1 MTVRRTFAHRAALL
15 LSCSAIAS
23 AILLNAS
30 PAHAQVT
37 FGEIGGDVVLE
48 DGKPAAGVEVEIVHQ
63 PSGTRSRA
71 IVNGNGRFLVT
82 GLRIGGPYIVIARGD
97 GLDDDTVSDVYAT
110 AGSPVEVKL
119 ALRAKGSADVVVN
132 AVRQVQYGTARR
144 FDEND
149 IQNTQVV
156 ERKLQEVIRRD
167 PRAFVDLAEPDDD
180 QGVSILGFNTRFNNI
195 VVDGVSQI
203 DSYGDN
209 FTGLPTRRSPI
220 SLDAIASLTV
230 ETAPFDVQNSGFQ
243 GGQINI
249 LTKSGDNK
257 FHGSAFYRRTGG
269 FLSGTLSRPV
279 FGETGQVVATDTV
292 AQREPEDNWG
302 VTLSG
307 PIIKD
312 KLFFTFSYEEFKQ
325 NELLGTCPTGIACD
339 DPNELI
345 TNDQYET
352 IRQASI
358 NTYGFDPGSF
368 NDILNL
374 PDGERKFLGKLDWNV
389 TDGHRVAVTYQNTQS
404 SSVGSS
410 APGGLASP
418 SSYVSFTA
426 SQPVVLSAQYFADWS
441 DRFSTQVRVGYT
453 KTRRVSQ
460 PLFPAAGNIGLVQI
474 QGFNANSFGQNGVT
488 VSLGI
493 DDDDQNT
500 RFESERLQLLFR
512 GSYKLG
518 DHRLSFG
525 YERDDRS
532 IFDLDVPAGSGLFVF
547 QDPDGV
553 DNPNIAGV
561 QGGPG
566 TAFQQF
572 LNRNVGFVTVAGPVS
587 GNPLDAATNFT
598 LVQDSFYLQDEWKP
612 TNNLTLLFGLRYERL
627 STGDVPTLNPFFRA
641 RYGFTNQATL
651 DGKEVFQP
659 RFAFNYRPVQN
670 TTVRG
675 GVGVFAGGVPLAFFG
690 ETYQQTGIST
700 FNTTVQGAAVNPLAN
715 FEQLPPAAIAGLGT
729 SQSRLTEGTDSSTF
743 FLDPNFEIPRNLRFQ
758 LAVDQRFDLPLLGNN
773 WRFSAEIIHS
783 EILKAI
789 QFQDIRLQTIG
800 TLPGLNVPRF
810 AVVRTPL
817 DTRPARPTNRSD
829 GVAAPQDIAITNTSR
844 GRTTVVSFNLDKRF
858 DFKRWGT
865 LDMNV
870 GYAYTDARDVSPAND
885 TDNLSDVFET
895 GAFDNINNPS
905 AAPSIQSIPHNLVHS
920 FNYEKKFDSGVKFRF
935 SMFGNYRAGRS
946 VSFVLGNVGQAT
958 AGFQTIQPGL
968 SDRAQDRLVPYLPT
982 GPNDPLVRYGAGA
995 SYEELANII
1004 SAFNLQRFQGGQL
1017 PRNSIRAGSTYQLDL
1032 NAQIEIPSPVRGRWI
1047 IDVGIRNFLNL
1058 LDNRAGQI
1066 NRYSIRE
1073 TLYDAVFDTATN
1085 QYVIT
1090 NIDDGNVPL
1099 TSEERI
1105 STGSV
1110 WRAQLGIR
1118 YQF

>member
-1 MTVRRTFAHRAALL
+1 MAGGRVLSYRAALL
-15 LSCSAIAS
+15 LAGSGFAGAAIIYAP
-23 AILLNAS
+23 
-30 PAHAQVT
+30 PAAAQVT
-37 FGEIGGDVVLE
+37 FGEIGGNVVL
-48 DGKPAAGVEVEIVHQ
+48 DNGKSVDGVEVEIIHQ
-63 PSGTRSRA
+63 PSGTRSRSN
-71 IVNGNGRFLVT
+71 VNAGGRFLVT
-82 GLRIGGPYIVIARGD
+82 GLRIGGPYIVTAKAPGYD
-97 GLDDDTVSDVYAT
+97 EQTLSDIYAT
-110 AGSPVEVKL
+110 AGNPVDVSIV
-119 ALRAKGSADVVVN
+119 LRPTGSADIVVN
-132 AVRQVQYGTARR
+132 AVRDVQYGTARK
-144 FDEND
+144 FGENEIRD
-149 IQNTQVV
+149 TQVV
-156 ERKLQEVIRRD
+156 ERKLQEIIRRD

-220 SLDAIASLTV
+220 SLDAIASLSV

-249 LTKSGDNK
+249 ITKSGDNK

-279 FGETGQVVATDTV
+279 LGETGQVVATDTV
-292 AQREPEDNWG
+292 AQRDPEDNWG
-302 VTLSG
+302 ATLSG

-312 KLFFTFSYEEFKQ
+312 KLFFTFSYEQFRQ
-325 NELLGTCPTGIACD
+325 NELLGACPTGIACD

-358 NTYGFDPGSF
+358 ATYGFDPGDF
-368 NDILNL
+368 NDIINL

-404 SSVGSS
+404 NSVVSSG
-410 APGGLASP
+410 PGGLASP
-418 SSYVSFTA
+418 SSYVAFTA

-453 KTRRVSQ
+453 QTRRISQ
-460 PLFPAAGNIGLVQI
+460 PLFERAGQVGLVQI
-474 QGFNANSFGQNGVT
+474 QQFNANSFGQNGLT

-518 DHRLSFG
+518 DHRFSFG

-572 LNRNVGFVTVAGPVS
+572 LNRNVGFVTVQGPVS
-587 GNPLDAATNFT
+587 GNPLDAATDFS

-612 TNNLTLLFGLRYERL
+612 TGNLTLLLGLRYERL
-627 STGDVPTLNPFFRA
+627 STADVPGANPFFQA
-641 RYGFTNQATL
+641 RYGFSNQSTL
-651 DGKEVFQP
+651 DGRDVFQP
-659 RFAFNYRPVQN
+659 RFAFNYRPLSA

-690 ETYQQTGIST
+690 ETYQQTGVST
-700 FNTTVQGAAVNPLAN
+700 FNTTVQGATVNPLAN
-715 FEQLPPAAIAGLGT
+715 FEQVPAAAIAGLGT
-729 SQSRLTEGTDSSTF
+729 SQSRLTQGTDSSSF

-758 LAVDQRFDLPLLGNN
+758 LAVDQRFDIPGLGDN

-783 EILKAI
+783 EILEAI
-789 QFQDIRLQTIG
+789 QFQDIRLQQIG
-800 TLPGLNVPRF
+800 TLPGLNVPRY
-810 AVVRTPL
+810 AVTARPL

-829 GVAAPQDIAITNTSR
+829 GVVAPQDIMITNTDR
-844 GRTTVVSFNLDKRF
+844 GRTTVVAFNVDKRWNF
-858 DFKRWGT
+858 NKWGS

-920 FNYEKKFDSGVKFRF
+920 FNYEKKFDNDVKFRF
-935 SMFGNYRAGRS
+935 SLFGNYRAGRS

-968 SDRAQDRLVPYLPT
+968 SDRAQDRLVPYLPS

-995 SYEELANII
+995 NYDELAAII
-1004 SAFNLQRFQGGQL
+1004 SAFNLERFQGGPL

-1032 NAQIEIPSPVRGRWI
+1032 NTQIEIPSPVRGRFI
-1047 IDVGIRNFLNL
+1047 IDAGIRNFLNL
-1058 LDNRAGQI
+1058 LGSRGGQI

-1073 TLYDAVFDTATN
+1073 TLYDAVFDAATN

-1099 TSEERI
+1099 VSEERI